1 MKEFRS
7 FLFSKIRSYPPYDAL
22 LSAFAYEKYPIHVDG
37 LKGSLIP
44 LILSELF
51 SIGKASFLII
61 LPYEKEAAQAAAD
74 LRDAGVP
81 AFYFPDSGHLPYSE
95 GRRSSPAD
103 GERFALLQRLASAQK
118 CIVTVSLRSF
128 LQPVTPPSVLSAMK
142 MTVKVGGSLDTQAL
156 ERFLSDGGYTR
167 TVRVSAAGEFAV
179 RGEVVDVFPPGQKA
193 AVRIVAEW
201 DVIEKIRRFDP
212 LSQESI
218 EEISEAD
225 LYPAVEWIWSD
236 ERIDGLASFLSKK
249 SYLRGKCDLFLSD
262 LREKRSC
269 AAEEQLYPLSF
280 GKRAFLSDYLKDKD
294 AAVFVNPER
303 FGALAEGAFKE
314 LKGLYA
320 RARTAGMVV
329 PTPEEF
335 LQTYEEAAARCGK
348 TISVDFIPQTAN
360 RDRISFDAGDSHS
373 YFGNIAYLKEELQTR
388 AAAGYRVFIFAGNA
402 AQGERLRY
410 LLRDTGVE
418 VSDGRLSEGF
428 VIPPL
433 KILCIAEHEIFGR
446 KRRKVSVVRN
456 IQTKVID
463 SFLDLNE
470 GDYVVHVN
478 HGVAVYRGIERV
490 VSGERERDYIKLE
503 YAQNEILFIP
513 TEQVNLVQRYLGG
526 EGKTPSLD
534 VLGGKSW
541 QHKKEH
547 ARKSVE
553 DLADMLL
560 DIYSEREQARGYRF
574 SPDTE
579 WQSDF
584 EARFPYEET
593 EDQLR
598 SVAEIKADMESDKPM
613 DRLLCGDTGYGK
625 TEVAMRA
632 AFKAAVD
639 GKQTALIAP
648 TTILAGQHYE
658 NFVKRFE
665 GFPVRIEL
673 LSRFVK
679 GTKQK
684 EVLKAVAAGEVDI
697 LIGTHR
703 LLQKDV
709 VFKDLGLLIV
719 DEEHRFGVKDK
730 ERLKTLKANVDALA
744 MSATPIPRTLHM
756 SLLKIRDISLITT
769 SPYNRKPI
777 ETVVC
782 AFDERLIRDAVMKE
796 VERGGQVFYLHNR
809 IESLES
815 VRLFLEK
822 ILPEV
827 MIETAHGRMSAEE
840 LDEKMHRFINNNF
853 QVLLSTTIIES
864 GIDIPN
870 VNTIII
876 DRADMYGISQ
886 LYQLKGRVGR
896 SDRSSYA
903 WLFYPKEQPLSE
915 AAVKRLQVISDFGE
929 LGSGFRIAMK
939 DMEIRGAGNL
949 LGREQHGE
957 IASVGYEMYLK
968 LLDDVIGEKQNR
980 PKQEEVC
987 LDLEYSGYI
996 PNEYI
1001 ADKSEKMAVYKRIAS
1016 IRSEEDYDLAQA
1028 EIDDRYG
1035 PLPPAVAS
1043 LFAVARI
1050 KLLAEKLGIVSI
1062 RERGGFADIVFGKIS
1077 LLDPGKTV
1085 RLISENPDS
1094 VIYRPERPDTLRI
1107 KTGTLELVQ
1116 KSAYL
1121 GERLQ
1126 NLL

>member
-1 MKEFRS
+1 M
-7 FLFSKIRSYPPYDAL
+7 FSKIRSYPPYDAL

-61 LPYEKEAAQAAAD
+61 LPYEKEAAQTAAD

-81 AFYFPDSGHLPYSE
+81 AFYFPDSGRLPYSD
-95 GRRSSPAD
+95 GRRCLPAE

-118 CIVTVSLRSF
+118 CIVTASLRSF
-128 LQPVTPPSVLSAMK
+128 LQPVTPPAVLTAMK
-142 MTVKVGGSLDTQAL
+142 MTVRVGERIDTREM
-156 ERFLSDGGYTR
+156 ERFLSDGGYVR
-167 TVRVSAAGEFAV
+167 TGQVSAEGEFAV
-179 RGEVVDVFPPGQKA
+179 RGEVIDLFPPGQKEIL
-193 AVRIVAEW
+193 RIVAGW
-201 DVIEKIRRFDP
+201 DAVEKIRRFDP
-212 LSQESI
+212 LSRESA
-218 EEISEAD
+218 EEISEAE
-225 LYPAVEWIWSD
+225 LYPAAERIWSD
-236 ERIDGLASFLSKK
+236 ERIDGLAAFLSKK
-249 SYLRGKCDLFLSD
+249 SYLRGKYELFLSD
-262 LREKRSC
+262 LREKRRC

-280 GKRAFLSDYLKDKD
+280 GSRAFLSDYLKDKD

-314 LKGLYA
+314 LKG
-320 RARTAGMVV
+320 
-329 PTPEEF
+329 
-335 LQTYEEAAARCGK
+335 AAARCGK

-388 AAAGYRVFIFAGNA
+388 SAGGYRVFVFAGNA

-410 LLRDTGVE
+410 LLRDTGAE

-456 IQTKVID
+456 LRTKVID

-490 VSGERERDYIKLE
+490 VSAGRERDYIKLE

-534 VLGGKSW
+534 VLGGRSW

-560 DIYSEREQARGYRF
+560 DVYSEREQARGYRF

-684 EVLKAVAAGEVDI
+684 EVLKAAASGEADI

-777 ETVVC
+777 ETSVC

-796 VERGGQVFYLHNR
+796 VGRGGQVFYLHNR

-822 ILPEV
+822 LLPEV

-840 LDEKMHRFINNNF
+840 LDEKMHRFINNGF

-903 WLFYPKEQPLSE
+903 WLFYPREYPLSE

-968 LLDDVIGEKQNR
+968 LLEEVIGEKQNR
-980 PKQEEVC
+980 PKREEVC

-996 PNEYI
+996 PDEYI
-1001 ADKSEKMAVYKRIAS
+1001 SDKSEKMAVYKRIAS

-1028 EIDDRYG
+1028 EIDERYG
-1035 PLPPAVAS
+1035 PLPPAAAS

-1062 RERGGFADIVFGKIS
+1062 RERGGFADVVFGKIS

-1085 RLISENPDS
+1085 RLIAENPGA
-1094 VIYRPERPDTLRI
+1094 VIYRPEHPDTLRI